1 MKKLILKLTQFS
13 NSNKV
18 LLACLVLALSCC
30 IYWKNPFHRVAP
42 EDFAQFEHSSE
53 SLVVSRLNL
62 SRHQG
67 MTSEGTLLG
76 RFEPLDG
83 HVKLDTSMPWVEYQY
98 ELFAK
103 KSIERNKFFVYTSQI
118 GFQGLLFSAIDKV
131 FAHTLTVELLYGI
144 NSLLL
149 ALVVVFIFWQFSKEF
164 NALVALGAV
173 FPLFYSSWMTYF
185 GRNFYWSLWSF
196 YLPFVISYWLFSTSP
211 TWWGVLLLFASLC
224 LRFASGFEYTSTV
237 IIASLV
243 PVLYLSL
250 KQQRPWKFIILR
262 LIGIGSLGVLAFFCM
277 LGLWYLQLENYYSS
291 SDEALKTM
299 AFHIFKRTHAL
310 DSNTYGVYAESLS
323 ANVLYVILLYFKKGF
338 LVFPVLMGLSLYY
351 LKKNQ
356 LWAKHRALILTTLLS
371 FLGPISWF
379 VLGKGH
385 SYIHTHI
392 NHILWYIVYVPFANA
407 LTLVTI
413 QECLNQDP
421 YQRTANS
428 PQNT

>member
-1 MKKLILKLTQFS
+1 MKSLLLKLTQYS

-18 LLACLVLALSCC
+18 ILALLLLGLSCC

-53 SLVVSRLNL
+53 AYVVSRINL

-67 MTSEGTLLG
+67 VASEEFLLG
-76 RFEPLDG
+76 RFEPLDR
-83 HVKLDTSMPWVEYQY
+83 HVELDKDSPWVKYQY
-98 ELFAK
+98 SLISK
-103 KSIERNKFFVYTSQI
+103 DSIKDNKFFVYTSQI
-118 GFQGLLFSAIDKV
+118 GFQGLLFSALDKV
-131 FAHTLTVELLYGI
+131 FGHSLTIELFYGL

-149 ALVVVFIFWQFSKEF
+149 GLVVVFIFWQFSKEF

-185 GRNFYWSLWSF
+185 GRNLYWSLWSF
-196 YLPFVISYWLFSTSP
+196 YLPFVISYWMFSTSP
-211 TWWGVLLLFASLC
+211 TWWGLLLLFASLC

-243 PVLYLSL
+243 PVLYFSL
-250 KQQRPWKFIILR
+250 KQQRPWKAIIFR
-262 LIGIGSLGVLAFFCM
+262 LIAVGSLGVLAFFCM
-277 LGLWYLQLENYYSS
+277 LGLWYLQLEQYYSS
-291 SDEALKTM
+291 SEEALKTM
-299 AFHIFKRTHAL
+299 TFHIFKRTHAL
-310 DSNTYGVYAESLS
+310 DAQTYGIYAESLR
-323 ANVLYVILLYFKKGF
+323 ANAVYVILLYFKKGF
-338 LVFPVLMGLSLYY
+338 LVFPVFMGLSLYY

-356 LWAKHRALILTTLLS
+356 LWGKYRALIFTTLLS

-407 LTLVTI
+407 LTLVTV
-413 QECLNQDP
+413 QEFFKISSSREKC
-421 YQRTANS
+421 
-428 PQNT
+428 